1 MNVRIY
7 QRLPGG
13 PWWVAYE
20 GKSGRYVRQSL
31 NTKDYSEAE
40 KKAYTLALGLAQGHA
55 VVGDEAT
62 VERLVRKYLE
72 QPHTLR
78 ASSRKRLESVLK
90 SVMARM
96 GNQAVTN
103 AGFRAAVKAYR
114 ALRVNNGLSVRTANY
129 EVQALHQV
137 ITWALD
143 LYPGMTDPL
152 AGLKQ
157 LKQSHKES
165 RSLDSDEVQRLLAV
179 LKTPEERLRAG
190 LFLYTGMRRAEAIHL
205 MWRHVILD
213 KRVISIEPHEGFV
226 PKNGEARLVPICDA
240 LNNILRSAPRRG
252 KYVLTTLR
260 GRPFHADNG
269 NSLLRWMQRLYVRAK
284 IKLTK
289 GMGLH
294 TIRHTY
300 CSHLARQNVRAEL
313 RAKLVGHRV
322 LAMQN
327 IYTHT
332 AQEDA
337 LAAGREF
344 KYA

>member
-7 QRLPGG
+7 QRLQGG
-13 PWWVAYE
+13 PWWIAYE
-20 GKSGRYVRQSL
+20 RKDGKYVRQSL

-40 KKAYTLALGLAQGHA
+40 KKGYAIALGLAQGHA
-55 VVGDEAT
+55 VVGDDAT
-62 VERLVRKYLE
+62 VSHLIQKFLG

-78 ASSRKRLESVLK
+78 PSSRKRLEGVLK
-90 SVMARM
+90 NVASRIGALT
-96 GNQAVTN
+96 VTDP
-103 AGFRAAVKAYR
+103 GFRAAVKAYR
-114 ALRVNNGLSVRTANY
+114 AMRVNNGVSVRTANY

-137 ITWALD
+137 IIWALD
-143 LYPGMTDPL
+143 LYPGMADSL

-157 LKQSHKES
+157 LKHSRRES
-165 RSLDSDEVQRLLAV
+165 RSLDSDEVRKVLAL
-179 LKTPEERLRAG
+179 LKTPEDELRVG

-205 MWRHVILD
+205 WWRQVNLA
-213 KRVISIEPHEGFV
+213 KRVICIESHEGFI

-240 LNNILRSAPRRG
+240 LYNILVKAPRRSD
-252 KYVLTTLR
+252 YVLTTR
-260 GRPFHADNG
+260 KGRPFHADGGNG
-269 NSLLRWMQRLYVRAK
+269 MLRWMKKLYVRAK
-284 IKLTK
+284 IPVTK

-294 TIRHTY
+294 TLRHTY

-332 AQEDA
+332 TQEDA